1 MVPFLGF
8 AGGEKGPHQIEG
20 IGAGLI
26 PELLDISMLDRVMT
40 VHSNEALD
48 MARRLSLE
56 EGLLVGISSGAAFA
70 AALKVRASCT
80 SLLNLLAIACH
91 KLRFQKCL
99 DFSFLQDWAFL
110 VTCVLCLE
118 IAVLMKQI
126 AKEPENAGKL
136 IVVIF
141 PSSAERYLSTTLFT
155 NIKDE
160 CEKWPV
166 L

>member
-1 MVPFLGF
+1 
-8 AGGEKGPHQIEG
+8 
-20 IGAGLI
+20 
-26 PELLDISMLDRVMT
+26 MLDRIMM

-70 AALKVRASCT
+70 AALK
-80 SLLNLLAIACH
+80 
-91 KLRFQKCL
+91 
-99 DFSFLQDWAFL
+99 
-110 VTCVLCLE
+110 
-118 IAVLMKQI
+118 I

-141 PSSAERYLSTTLFT
+141 PSSAERYLSTALFT
-155 NIKDE
+155 NIKEE
-160 CEKWPV
+160 CEKLPV

>member
-1 MVPFLGF
+1 VYC
-8 AGGEKGPHQIEG
+8 I
-20 IGAGLI
+20 
-26 PELLDISMLDRVMT
+26 
-40 VHSNEALD
+40 
-48 MARRLSLE
+48 
-56 EGLLVGISSGAAFA
+56 
-70 AALKVRASCT
+70 
-80 SLLNLLAIACH
+80 
-91 KLRFQKCL
+91 
-99 DFSFLQDWAFL
+99 FSFLQDWAFL
-110 VTCVLCLE
+110 VTSVLCLE

-155 NIKDE
+155 NIKEE

>member
-1 MVPFLGF
+1 MYELASSEVHAALFWF
-8 AGGEKGPHQIEG
+8 AGGKKGPHQIQG
-20 IGAGLI
+20 IGAGII
-26 PELLDISMLDRVMT
+26 PELLDIPMLDCIMT

-48 MARRLSLE
+48 MARRLSVE

-70 AALKVRASCT
+70 AALK
-80 SLLNLLAIACH
+80 
-91 KLRFQKCL
+91 
-99 DFSFLQDWAFL
+99 
-110 VTCVLCLE
+110 
-118 IAVLMKQI
+118 I

-141 PSSAERYLSTTLFT
+141 PSSAERYLSTALFT
-155 NIKDE
+155 NIKEE